1 MKREWKC
8 YKQSQVSVK
17 DTLLSSCFA
26 LLCYVCKEASSY
38 KIPSTVLDW
47 LDLSSSSC
55 FPVKK
60 TIKGHS
66 YPVFRWTNGPRII
79 FSRKIFPSSA
89 SWPSLSTHDG
99 AESQHL
105 CFRGSGDRAWS
116 TWGVDLVGTAEGL
129 APLIMRLD
137 QCLWALHLA
146 FSFRWGHLSNSF
158 TGSCSQFCC
167 QMEIYHKGP
176 FSGFLA
182 TGGRTEAIRETPDLF
197 QLSKSCAALAPVHP
211 SILFQL
217 YSMDIPSTRGTMQ
230 PILHFDS
237 EKVGTVKHRH
247 LPLVDSIWLF
257 PARAFGRSWRES
269 WLIQRSIHPC
279 TWSLHSSHPQ
289 EFDDGNLWVGS
300 WAFSQS
306 EILSVVHQQKDYVKF
321 KYLYIFDCRLYMY
334 TSCTDIYM

>member
-1 MKREWKC
+1 MKREWTW
-8 YKQSQVSVK
+8 SITVSVK

-47 LDLSSSSC
+47 LDLSISSC
-55 FPVKK
+55 FPAKK
-60 TIKGHS
+60 PSITTIHALFSGS
-66 YPVFRWTNGPRII
+66 MTRII
-79 FSRKIFPSSA
+79 FLQENFPFLRILTKFEHTRWCRVSA
-89 SWPSLSTHDG
+89 FVG
-99 AESQHL
+99 I
-105 CFRGSGDRAWS
+105 RGSGDRAWS

-129 APLIMRLD
+129 APLTMLLD

-146 FSFRWGHLSNSF
+146 FSFRWGHQSNSF

-217 YSMDIPSTRGTMQ
+217 YSMDMSSTRGTMQ

-247 LPLVDSIWLF
+247 LPLVFNLALSGQGFRQELK
-257 PARAFGRSWRES
+257 GE
-269 WLIQRSIHPC
+269 LINTTVYP
-279 TWSLHSSHPQ
+279 P
-289 EFDDGNLWVGS
+289 
-300 WAFSQS
+300 
-306 EILSVVHQQKDYVKF
+306 
-321 KYLYIFDCRLYMY
+321 LYMIF
-334 TSCTDIYM
+334 TQFPSSGVWRWKFVSW